1 VDNSGHRDGGP
12 RDRVRSGERKAA
24 SQPQRA
30 ALQAGISRSAKK
42 GGEHYYSLQNQRLSP
57 LFDPLRTSF
66 STVCVQSRKS
76 YPCRT
81 YDPSER
87 GKRRRRKA
95 EVVENLAL
103 RKF

>member
-1 VDNSGHRDGGP
+1 MRDGA
-12 RDRVRSGERKAA
+12 RCGERKAA
-24 SQPQRA
+24 CQAPPA

-76 YPCRT
+76 YPSRT